1 MSTWTRADIL
11 PADHPTDTHP
21 IPVAFPPPLRLLRA
35 LSGPSEPPPV
45 FIQFLTL
52 ADVADRAMT
61 VEWV

>member
-1 MSTWTRADIL
+1 MLHTL
-11 PADHPTDTHP
+11 PADHPNDTQP
-21 IPVAFPPPLRLLRA
+21 IQVAFPPPLRLLRA

-45 FIQFLTL
+45 TVDFITL

>member
-11 PADHPTDTHP
+11 PADQLNDTAL
-21 IPVAFPPPLRLLRA
+21 IPVAPPPLRLLRA
-35 LSGPSEPPPV
+35 LSGPSKPPPV
-45 FIQFLTL
+45 YIQFLTL

>member
-1 MSTWTRADIL
+1 MTWTPADII
-11 PADHPTDTHP
+11 PCDHPNDTGRTHP
-21 IPVAFPPPLRLLRA
+21 HLLLLRA

-45 FIQFLTL
+45 TVDFITL